1 MNNLKT
7 LLESIDTEIN
17 TFKKEST
24 VNIEKLNKAAGTRA
38 RKSSLLITSL
48 LKKYRVESVKTD
60 KTI

>member
-48 LKKYRVESVKTD
+48 LKKYRAESIKTD
-60 KTI
+60 NTI